1 MCDMRAFA
9 DHFECIY
16 AGSLTFLRLQSRF
29 GGARTAAAY
38 CF

>member
-9 DHFECIY
+9 DHLS
-16 AGSLTFLRLQSRF
+16 ALMLGSLTFLRLQSRF